1 MSRRAVTVVGIGDD
15 GCLGL
20 PARAMNAIAR
30 AEVLVGGERLLAFFA
45 DFKGERIAIK
55 GGLGPVLDR
64 VAAAADERNVVVLGS
79 GDPLFYGIAGTVIG
93 RLGAEHVEVVP
104 HISSIQWAFAKVGQ
118 PWHDATLLSL
128 HARGRR
134 GLAVRLRRAVRA
146 AILTDDEN
154 SPPRLAAH
162 LREHGVTGLD
172 AWVCENLAGPGE
184 RVRRFTLDE
193 LAALPPSEVAPL
205 NVLVLARTDP
215 AWRPPPAV
223 PYLPE
228 DAFARRVPKKG
239 LITKREV
246 RVLSLAALQLRP
258 DATVWDIGAGSGSV
272 GIEAGLLCP
281 DGRVVCVEIDE
292 ECVGMA
298 RDNVL
303 AHGAD
308 NVEVVHGLAPAA
320 LEGLPEPDAV
330 FVGGSKGAMSEVI
343 DVALAR
349 LKPGG
354 RLVVNA
360 ITLDNVAEAYQ
371 GFRARGLLPE
381 LVVASCSRGEPLARY
396 LRYEA
401 QNPVHIFAVEKP
413 SS

>member
-1 MSRRAVTVVGIGDD
+1 VSRRAVTVVGVGDD

-45 DFKGERIAIK
+45 ESKAEKIAIK
-55 GGLGPVLDR
+55 GGLGPVLDK
-64 VAAAADERNVVVLGS
+64 VAARADEHDVVVLGS
-79 GDPLFYGIAGTVIG
+79 GDPLFYGIGAQVVA
-93 RLGAEHVEVVP
+93 RLGAEHVEVLP
-104 HISSIQWAFAKVGQ
+104 HPSSIQWAFARVGQ
-118 PWHDATLLSL
+118 PWHDAALLSL
-128 HARGRR
+128 HGRGRR
-134 GLAVRLRRAVRA
+134 GLAVRLRRASRA

-162 LREHGVTGLD
+162 LLEHSVADFT

-184 RVRRFTLDE
+184 RIRRFTLDE
-193 LAALPPSEVAPL
+193 LAALGPGDVAPL
-205 NVLVLARTDP
+205 NVLILARTDP
-215 AWRPPPAV
+215 AWRPPPAIA
-223 PYLPE
+223 YLPE

-246 RVLSLAALQLRP
+246 RVLSIAALQVRP
-258 DATVWDIGAGSGSV
+258 DATIWDIGAGSGSV
-272 GIEAGLLCP
+272 AIEAALLAP
-281 DGRVVCVEIDE
+281 DGRAFAVEIDE

-298 RDNVL
+298 RDNVKAL
-303 AHGAD
+303 GAD
-308 NVEVVHGLAPAA
+308 NVEVIHGLAPAA
-320 LEGLPEPDAV
+320 LADLPDPDAV
-330 FVGGSKGAMSEVI
+330 FVGGSKGAMNEVI
-343 DVALAR
+343 EVALAR
-349 LKPGG
+349 LRPGG

-381 LVVASCSRGEPLARY
+381 LVVASCARGEPLARY

-401 QNPVHIFAVEKP
+401 QNPVHIFAVEKAR
-413 SS
+413 S